1 MVRTLLF
8 YLLSIVVLFACSS
21 PLPPAPTLS
30 QNVVLEPSA
39 TPTVAVTSSPIA
51 TQALPTIPPKPTL
64 DPNFFRDE
72 FIGTL
77 DAQWSWVREDPQ
89 NWSLAIV
96 PGLLQINAG
105 NGYVVAHNS
114 SNLLLRPAPEG
125 NFQIE
130 TQVLF
135 DPRHN
140 FEFAGLIIYESD
152 SNFVQ
157 AGHGYCSSVD
167 CIGEGLYMNSY
178 QKGVMLKPSPMQ
190 TYTHRDPI
198 FLRLSRRENTYTF
211 ENSQNGNVWF
221 FIGNHTSAINPLQ
234 IGLVASQNL
243 RGDILPANFGYFEVR
258 SLP

>member
-8 YLLSIVVLFACSS
+8 YLLSVFVLFACSS
-21 PLPPAPTLS
+21 PLTPAPTLS

-39 TPTVAVTSSPIA
+39 TPVVVVTSSPIA
-51 TQALPTIPPKPTL
+51 TQPLPTIPPKPTL

-72 FIGTL
+72 FIESL

-89 NWSLAIV
+89 NWSLAIL
-96 PGLLQINAG
+96 PGLLQINVG
-105 NGYVVAHNS
+105 NGYVVAHSN

-125 NFQIE
+125 NFRIE
-130 TQVLF
+130 THVTF

-140 FEFAGLIIYESD
+140 FEFAGLIIYEND

-157 AGHGYCSSVD
+157 AGHGYCNSVD

-178 QKGVMLKPSPMQ
+178 QKGVMVKPSPMQ
-190 TYTHRDPI
+190 TYTHRNPV
-198 FLRLSRRENTYTF
+198 FLRLSRRGDIYTF
-211 ENSQNGNVWF
+211 ENSQDGNVWF
-221 FIGNHTSAINPLQ
+221 LIGNHTSAIDPLQ
-234 IGLVASQNL
+234 IGLVTSQNL
-243 RGDILPANFGYFEVR
+243 RDDILPANFGYFEVR